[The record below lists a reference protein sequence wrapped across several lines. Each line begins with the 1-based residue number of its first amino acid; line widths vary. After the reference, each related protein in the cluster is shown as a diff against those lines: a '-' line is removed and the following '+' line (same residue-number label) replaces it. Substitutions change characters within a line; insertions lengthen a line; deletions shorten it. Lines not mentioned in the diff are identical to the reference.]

1 MEKFLFIL
9 NSETL
14 THETYRKVIT
24 SPTFSTDICGVNS
37 FEMACHVVKEGVET
51 GVTCINL
58 CGDFGP
64 EEIEKIKKVIRHDLN
79 ISYVKYSKEEEDKLN
94 KLEKMTAY
102 GIIVMWHDYNL
113 EKTIMES
120 EELTTEIITVKNLD
134 QACKAAEIL
143 VNEGID
149 FIELCSAFNES
160 DSKVISDYIKGAVPM
175 GYAGL

>member
-14 THETYRKVIT
+14 TSETYRKVIT
-24 SPTFSTDICGVNS
+24 SDTFSTDICGVNS
-37 FEMACHVVKEGVET
+37 FEMACQVVKEGVEK
-51 GVTCINL
+51 GVECFNL

-64 EEIEKIKKVIRHDLN
+64 EEIEKIKKDIHQNLN
-79 ISYVKYSKEEEDKLN
+79 ISYVKYSKEEEEKLN
-94 KLEKMTAY
+94 QLNKMTAY

-113 EKTIMES
+113 EKTTMKS
-120 EELTTEIITVKNLD
+120 NELTTEVMTVKNLD
-134 QACKAAEIL
+134 QACTAAEIL

-160 DSKVISDYIKGAVPM
+160 DSKVISDYIKGAVPI

>member
-14 THETYRKVIT
+14 TSETYRKSIC

-37 FEMACHVVKEGVET
+37 FEMTCDVIRDSVEKGVE
-51 GVTCINL
+51 CINL

-64 EEIEKIKKVIRHDLN
+64 EEINKIKKEGYQDLN
-79 ISYVKYSKEEEDKLN
+79 ISYVKYSKEEEEKLN
-94 KLEKMTAY
+94 QLSKMNAY

-113 EKTIMES
+113 EKTTMKS
-120 EELTTEIITVKNLD
+120 DELITKVMTVKDLD

-149 FIELCSAFNES
+149 FIELCSAFNEA
-160 DSKVISDYIKGAVPM
+160 DGKVISDYIGGAVPI